1 MGGQQGRVTLH
12 FLDWGD
18 RNRVLTPPIFGGD
31 DKARQV
37 FFGRI
42 LGHFLEIIRRW

>member
-12 FLDWGD
+12 FLDWGSGIGF
-18 RNRVLTPPIFGGD
+18 RPPLFGGD